1 MSEVK
6 QDAVDRKV
14 DGLVKVFELA
24 RQEILAL
31 VAVFFMG
38 TTGLLLWLYI
48 STYKDLNDRIIE
60 EVKNQVPKAVN
71 ERVPVVVESQL
82 DRKLEGV
89 REGVDKALNKVD
101 TIVQKIG
108 GRE

>member
-6 QDAVDRKV
+6 QDIIDRKV
-14 DGLVKVFELA
+14 DGVVKIFGLA

-31 VAVFFMG
+31 VAVFFMC

-48 STYKDLNDRIIE
+48 STYKDLNDRIIQ
-60 EVKNQVPKAVN
+60 EVKNQVPKAVD

-82 DRKLEGV
+82 ENKLEGV

-108 GRE
+108 GK

>member
-14 DGLVKVFELA
+14 DGLVKVFGLA